1 MGAAMAR
8 KSQDTTD
15 KDDDRFRASAAL
27 GQLIHAAEQ
36 RGLTIGRAVKIGR
49 IRGVIIGYNI
59 ARDGNFPGS
68 RYPLL
73 VSTALGTGKFGVEEV
88 SLD

>member
-1 MGAAMAR
+1 MAIMA
-8 KSQDTTD
+8 KSRDTTNTE
-15 KDDDRFRASAAL
+15 DDRFRASVAL
-27 GQLIHAAEQ
+27 GELIHTAEK
-36 RGLTIGRAVKIGR
+36 RGLTIGRAITIGR
-49 IRGVIIGYNI
+49 IKGVIIGYNI

-73 VSTALGTGKFGVEEV
+73 VSTALGTGKFAVDEV

>member
-1 MGAAMAR
+1 MA

-15 KDDDRFRASAAL
+15 DEDDRFRASAAL
-27 GQLIHAAEQ
+27 GRLIHDAE
-36 RGLTIGRAVKIGR
+36 RHGLTIGRAVRIGR
-49 IRGVIIGYNI
+49 ITGVIIGYNI

-73 VSTALGTGKFGVEEV
+73 VSTALGTGKFGVDEV
-88 SLD
+88 TLD

>member
-1 MGAAMAR
+1 MAR
-8 KSQDTTD
+8 KSHDTTD
-15 KDDDRFRASAAL
+15 TEDDRFRASAAL
-27 GQLIHAAEQ
+27 GQLIHEAEK
-36 RGLTIGRAVKIGR
+36 RGLTIGRAVSIGR
-49 IRGVIIGYNI
+49 IKGVIIGYNI

-73 VSTALGTGKFGVEEV
+73 ISTALGTGKFAVEEV

>member
-1 MGAAMAR
+1 MA
-8 KSQDTTD
+8 KSQDTTND
-15 KDDDRFRASAAL
+15 EDERFRASAAL
-27 GQLIHAAEQ
+27 GRLIHDAEK
-36 RGLTIGRAVKIGR
+36 RGLVIGRAVRIGH

-59 ARDGNFPGS
+59 ARDGDFPGS

-73 VSTALGTGKFGVEEV
+73 VSTVLGTGKFAVDEV